1 MDINV
6 SLSSG
11 KKIFPGEVIHKIW
24 KKKKRKKMMK
34 ICTKRFYI
42 LHLRVIIFY
51 TRYKFSLKLSFTR
64 SSEFVRFVTRLSW
77 QSLLCTNFISFVK
90 KISECRILIKKKLSC
105 ILWTRKPIWRWMEKR
120 EKRKKSKKIKRRAR
134 TAFSFFSKSIKK
146 KKKKNVVKTYT

>member
-24 KKKKRKKMMK
+24 KKKKKNDENLHKEILHFTSTCNYILYKIQIFIKIKFYKIEWICK
-34 ICTKRFYI
+34 ICNET
-42 LHLRVIIFY
+42 
-51 TRYKFSLKLSFTR
+51 
-64 SSEFVRFVTRLSW
+64 FVTIFTTYEFY
-77 QSLLCTNFISFVK
+77 LLCEKDFGVSYFD
-90 KISECRILIKKKLSC
+90 KKKLSC

-146 KKKKNVVKTYT
+146 KKKKTW